1 MFWGGGDPSFP
12 LWHKGSTC
20 VSVKNAGS
28 KAGRRASSI
37 GVLALRNGQK
47 LLTTKRGMMTT
58 KRCAK

>member
-28 KAGRRASSI
+28 KAGRRASSL
-37 GVLALRNGQK
+37 GVVALENQPK
-47 LLTTKRGMMTT
+47 QVTTKRGRGTT
-58 KRCAK
+58 KRGAK